1 MPMSADSA
9 LQTRASLQRELNVLD
24 GIAIVAGTIIGS
36 AIFIIPS
43 SIAAKLPSPT
53 VVITAWIAGGILS
66 LFGAL
71 SLGELGSAY
80 PGAGGIYIYL
90 REAFGSLP
98 AFLYGWGLLSMIHS
112 GSIAALSVGFS
123 IYAARIFILGSMG
136 QKLVSVSCIALLTII
151 NCFGVRPGKLVQN
164 ILAIIKVGA
173 LLLMVAA
180 LLVTGRHTIVPRA
193 PKTGFTFGLV
203 QFGTALTAILWAYEG
218 WHVVSFT
225 AGEMKRPKRDLPLA
239 LFYGTLLI
247 TAIYLLANVSY
258 YFVLSP
264 SEIRDS
270 SAVAASALSKV
281 YGAPSVQFLSVLILI
296 SVLGAM
302 NGMVLTGPRV
312 YYAMAKDGLFF
323 GRFTKTGK
331 YGTPLFALLTQ
342 GLWAMILAWSGTY
355 EQLFTYVIFMAW
367 LFYGM
372 TVAGVVILRRKDP
385 NRERPFKVP
394 LYPLIPI
401 VFCIAA
407 AAIAMDMIFA
417 APGRAAIGITLILT
431 GVPIYVVFQRLNGFS
446 QSKS

>member
-1 MPMSADSA
+1 
-9 LQTRASLQRELNVLD
+9 
-24 GIAIVAGTIIGS
+24 
-36 AIFIIPS
+36 
-43 SIAAKLPSPT
+43 
-53 VVITAWIAGGILS
+53 
-66 LFGAL
+66 
-71 SLGELGSAY
+71 
-80 PGAGGIYIYL
+80 
-90 REAFGSLP
+90 
-98 AFLYGWGLLSMIHS
+98 
-112 GSIAALSVGFS
+112 
-123 IYAARIFILGSMG
+123 
-136 QKLVSVSCIALLTII
+136 
-151 NCFGVRPGKLVQN
+151 
-164 ILAIIKVGA
+164 
-173 LLLMVAA
+173 
-180 LLVTGRHTIVPRA
+180 
-193 PKTGFTFGLV
+193 
-203 QFGTALTAILWAYEG
+203 
-218 WHVVSFT
+218 
-225 AGEMKRPKRDLPLA
+225 
-239 LFYGTLLI
+239 
-247 TAIYLLANVSY
+247 
-258 YFVLSP
+258 
-264 SEIRDS
+264 
-270 SAVAASALSKV
+270 
-281 YGAPSVQFLSVLILI
+281 
-296 SVLGAM
+296 VLGAM